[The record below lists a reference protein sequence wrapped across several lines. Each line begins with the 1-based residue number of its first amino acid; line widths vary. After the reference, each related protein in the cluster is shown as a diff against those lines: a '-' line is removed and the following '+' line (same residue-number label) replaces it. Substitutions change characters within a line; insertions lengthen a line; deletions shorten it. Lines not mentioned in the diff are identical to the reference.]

1 MSKIVALTG
10 NEAAAEALRQI
21 DPDVIAAYPIT
32 PQTEL
37 MHKYAEFVA
46 NGLVKT
52 EMILVESEHSA
63 MSATIGASAAGAR
76 AMTATSS
83 QGLAL
88 MWEVVYTAASLRLPI
103 VMPVINRALSGP
115 INIHCDHSDTMGCRD
130 SGWIQLYAE
139 DSQEAYDNCV
149 MALPIAEHPEVLT
162 PVMINFDGF
171 IISHTMER
179 LEILED
185 SEVKKFVGTYNPK
198 HYLLNLANPVSIG
211 PLDLQDYYFEHRRG
225 QEDGLE
231 KSRDVILDVSKKYG
245 LLSGRNYG
253 LFEEYMMDDAEVAIV
268 CIGSTAGTVKS
279 AIKKLRDMGKKV
291 GLIKIRMYRPFPY
304 QELAIALKKVK
315 AVAVLDR
322 SYGYGNIGGPLFV
335 EVQSA
340 LYTAGL
346 SPKDLLIGSYLYG
359 LGGRDMTEKHIAG
372 IYYDL
377 FDNIKQ
383 GKVKKVKNYVNL
395 RGEDSVEL
403 VYKVESSLVSKL

>member
-1 MSKIVALTG
+1 MSKVVALIG

-88 MWEVVYTAASLRLPI
+88 MWEVVYVAASLRLPI

-130 SGWIQLYAE
+130 SGWIQLFSE
-139 DSQEAYDNCV
+139 DSQEVYDNCV
-149 MALPIAEHPEVLT
+149 MALPIAEHPKVLT

-185 SEVKKFVGTYNPK
+185 QQVKDFVGTYKPQ
-198 HYLLNLANPVSIG
+198 HYLLNSTNPVSIG
-211 PLDLQDYYFEHRRG
+211 PLDLQDYYFEHRRA
-225 QEDGLE
+225 QEEGVE
-231 KSRDVILDVSKKYG
+231 QSRNVIIDISKKYSAI
-245 LLSGRNYG
+245 SGRNYG
-253 LFEEYMMDDAEVAIV
+253 FFEEFMMDDAEAVIV

-279 AIKKLRDMGKKV
+279 TIKKLRANGKKV

-304 QELAIALKKVK
+304 TELAEALKKVK
-315 AVAVLDR
+315 AVAVFDR
-322 SYGYGNIGGPLFV
+322 SYGFGNIGGPLFI

-340 LYTAGL
+340 LFTAGASL
-346 SPKDLLIGSYLYG
+346 KDVFVSSYLYG
-359 LGGRDMTEKHIAG
+359 LGGRDITEKHIATV
-372 IYYDL
+372 YDEQ

-383 GKVKKVKNYVNL
+383 GKVEKVKNYINL
-395 RGEDSVEL
+395 RS
-403 VYKVESSLVSKL
+403 